1 MDKAPQWF
9 EVWFDSP
16 YYPVLYNNRNHE
28 EARLFINNLTQ
39 WLEIPQNARILDLAC
54 GRGRHANY
62 LSEKGYQ
69 VVGVDISPQSI
80 ETAMSR
86 YYSEKLDF
94 YIHDMRLPFRINYF
108 DYIFNFFTSFG
119 YFKNLNE
126 NQAVISSIHKGLKK
140 GGKAMIDFM
149 NVEKVINNIVDREEK
164 IIDGIS
170 FYIRRQIENGF
181 IHKTIKV
188 DDGKKV
194 SFFKEEVQILKP
206 VHFYQMLQDEGFKL
220 VKEFGD
226 YKLNPFDLKNS
237 DRYIII
243 IEKL

>member
-1 MDKAPQWF
+1 MNKTPQWF
-9 EVWFDSP
+9 ELWFDSP

-39 WLEIPQNARILDLAC
+39 WLNVPQGARVLDLAC
-54 GRGRHANY
+54 GRGRHSNY
-62 LSEKGYQ
+62 LAEKGFH
-69 VVGVDISPQSI
+69 VVGVDISPKSI

-86 YYSEKLDF
+86 YNGPHLDF

-126 NQAVISSIHKGLKK
+126 NQSVIAAIHKGLKP
-140 GGKAMIDFM
+140 GGRAMIDFM
-149 NVEKVINNIVDREEK
+149 NVEKVINNIVEREEK
-164 IIDGIS
+164 TVDNIH
-170 FYIRRQIENGF
+170 FYIRRQVQEGF
-181 IHKTIKV
+181 IHKFIKV

-194 SFFKEEVQILKP
+194 SIFAEEVQILKP
-206 VHFYQMLQDEGFKL
+206 VHFYQMLQEEGFKL

-226 YKLNPFDLKNS
+226 YRLNPFDSKTS